1 MPKKY
6 ADYFQDTI
14 LTIPESFVNVK
25 TGETKAITSK
35 IKEQVAYH
43 AKNNTLNHL
52 VFSAL
57 HDYLHHSK
65 PVQVNMT
72 SEHAILEELV
82 ELKRLLLQNGNDSND
97 FSKSLNE
104 STLESRKEHEHTT
117 VGMKEIDDLLEAFGG

>member
-35 IKEQVAYH
+35 VVEQVAYH
-43 AKNNTLNHL
+43 AKNNTLIHL

-57 HDYLHHSK
+57 DDYLHHVK
-65 PVQVNMT
+65 PVQVHRQ
-72 SEHAILEELV
+72 SEHAILEELL
-82 ELKRLLLQNGNDSND
+82 ELKRLLLQNGNDS
-97 FSKSLNE
+97 SKNLNE
-104 STLESRKEHEHTT
+104 YTVKSPKEQDHTS

>member
-1 MPKKY
+1 MPEKY

-14 LTIPESFVNVK
+14 LTIPDSFVNVK

-57 HDYLHHSK
+57 HDYLHHAK
-65 PVQVNMT
+65 PVQVT
-72 SEHAILEELV
+72 VQSEHAILEELV
-82 ELKRLLLQNGNDSND
+82 ELKRLLLQHGNDS
-97 FSKSLNE
+97 SKTLNE
-104 STLESRKEHEHTT
+104 YNIKSPKEQNHAS

>member
-1 MPKKY
+1 MSKKY

-35 IKEQVAYH
+35 VQEQVAYH

-65 PVQVNMT
+65 PVQVNRQ
-72 SEHAILEELV
+72 SESAILDELL
-82 ELKRLLLQNGNDSND
+82 ELKRLLLPNGNDS
-97 FSKSLNE
+97 SKSLNE
-104 STLESRKEHEHTT
+104 CTIKSPKELDHTS

>member
-1 MPKKY
+1 MREKY

-14 LTIPESFVNVK
+14 LTIPDSFVNVK

-35 IKEQVAYH
+35 IVEQVAYH

-57 HDYLHHSK
+57 HDYLHHAK
-65 PVQVNMT
+65 PVQVNVQ
-72 SEHAILEELV
+72 SERAILEELV
-82 ELKRLLLQNGNDSND
+82 ELKRLLLQHGNDS
-97 FSKSLNE
+97 SKSLNE
-104 STLESRKEHEHTT
+104 YTIKSPKELNHAS

>member
-1 MPKKY
+1 MSKKY

-25 TGETKAITSK
+25 TGETKNITSK
-35 IKEQVAYH
+35 VQEQVAYH

-65 PVQVNMT
+65 PVQVNRQ
-72 SEHAILEELV
+72 SDHAILEELL
-82 ELKRLLLQNGNDSND
+82 ELKRLLLQNGNDSSN
-97 FSKSLNE
+97 SLKECTIDSRNE
-104 STLESRKEHEHTT
+104 HDHTS
-117 VGMKEIDDLLEAFGG
+117 VRWKEIDDLLEAFGG

>member
-35 IKEQVAYH
+35 VVEQVAYH

-57 HDYLHHSK
+57 HDYLHHVK
-65 PVQVNMT
+65 PVEVHRP
-72 SEHAILEELV
+72 SEHAILEELL
-82 ELKRLLLQNGNDSND
+82 ELKRLLLQNGNDS
-97 FSKSLNE
+97 SKNLNE
-104 STLESRKEHEHTT
+104 YTIKSPKEQDHTF